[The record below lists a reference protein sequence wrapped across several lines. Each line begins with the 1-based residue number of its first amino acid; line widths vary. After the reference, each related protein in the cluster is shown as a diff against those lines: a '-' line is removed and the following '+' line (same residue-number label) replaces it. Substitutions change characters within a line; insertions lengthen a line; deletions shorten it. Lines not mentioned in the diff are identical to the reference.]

1 LSRGIFGRKLHNSE
15 YLQNR
20 PASRNAMRKD
30 DVLVELAVIKKDL
43 PHWTDEVIEQW
54 LLMLANRGTDTVGIR
69 PSRWETTPGNTFS
82 AHADARQGGLSTG
95 LVSTGVVSTGVCYRR
110 ARRQRLGKSIVLP
123 IAPNAFRASP
133 DAFRRALT

>member
-95 LVSTGVVSTGVCYRR
+95 LVSRR
-110 ARRQRLGKSIVLP
+110 GIYWRVLP
-123 IAPNAFRASP
+123 PRSPPAPRQVDSVANSA
-133 DAFRRALT
+133 

>member
-95 LVSTGVVSTGVCYRR
+95 LVSTGVVSTGV
-110 ARRQRLGKSIVLP
+110 VLP
-123 IAPNAFRASP
+123 PRSPPAPRQVDSVANSA
-133 DAFRRALT
+133 